1 MGPPVKDALVRFGS
15 IKGWRILETAQWIPR
30 GRDEV
35 FAFFS
40 DPLNLESLTPPML
53 RFEIVSRGPLE
64 VRAGLLIDYRIR
76 LRGWPMAWRSEI
88 TVWEPPHRFVDEQ
101 RRGPYRAWIH
111 EHRFEDRDGGTLVTD
126 RVRYRVLGG
135 AVADR
140 LVVRRDL
147 RAIFQYRR
155 TRLEE
160 LLP

>member
-1 MGPPVKDALVRFGS
+1 MKDALVRFGS
-15 IKGWRILETAQWIPR
+15 IKDWRILETAQWIPR

-40 DPLNLESLTPPML
+40 DAHNLESITPPML
-53 RFEIVSRGPLE
+53 RFEVLSRRPIE
-64 VRAGLLIDYRIR
+64 MRAGRLIDYRIR
-76 LRGWPMAWRSEI
+76 LRGLPLRWQSEI
-88 TVWEPPHRFVDEQ
+88 TSWEPPHRFVDEQ

-155 TRLEE
+155 KRLEE